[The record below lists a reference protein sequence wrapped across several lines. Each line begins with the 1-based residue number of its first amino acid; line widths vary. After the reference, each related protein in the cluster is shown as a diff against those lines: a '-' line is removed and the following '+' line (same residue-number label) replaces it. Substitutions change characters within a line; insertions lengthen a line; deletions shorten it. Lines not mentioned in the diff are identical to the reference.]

1 MKLVEVPDQTG
12 KVVVITGYRG
22 LAYHTALALAK
33 ANAEII
39 LLARNMDKAKES
51 VDKIKEESKNDKITV
66 EYMDLCKFET
76 IRAFANSYIE
86 SKRPIHILMNNA
98 GIMAIKERK
107 VTDDGNE
114 IQFQTNYLGH
124 FLLTHLLMPVLKE
137 SAPAR
142 IICLSSIAHIMPQAS
157 IYDDYNLEKNY
168 TPWRAYCQ
176 SKLACL
182 LFAKEM
188 SKRLVGTNI
197 TINAVHPGVVDTPLW
212 DEYASYVPFGKTLY
226 NLYKKAVMITPEQGA
241 QTQIYVAVSK
251 ECETET
257 GNYYAD
263 CKKTSSKNRLSYNE
277 KLHRELYEKSLKMV
291 GLESGIEPPQAS
303 EKTEETEKV
312 GKTEETAVTE
322 N

>member
-1 MKLVEVPDQTG
+1 MKTVEVPDQTG
-12 KVVVITGYRG
+12 KYIVITGYRG
-22 LAYHTALALAK
+22 LAYHAALALAK

-39 LLARNMDKAKES
+39 LLARNVDKAKES
-51 VDKIKEESKNDKITV
+51 AEKIKSESKNEKVTV

-76 IRAFANSYIE
+76 IHAFAKSYIE
-86 SKRPIHILMNNA
+86 SKRPIHVLMNNA
-98 GIMAIKERK
+98 GIMAIKDRK
-107 VTDDGNE
+107 VTEDGNE

-142 IICLSSIAHIMPQAS
+142 IVCLSSLAHAMPQAS
-157 IYDDYNLEKNY
+157 IYDDVNLEKGY
-168 TPWRAYCQ
+168 TPWKAYCQ

-182 LFAKEM
+182 LFAMEM

-197 TINAVHPGVVDTPLW
+197 TINALHPGVVDTPLW
-212 DEYASYVPFGKTLY
+212 DEYASYVPFGKPIY
-226 NLYKKAVMITPEQGA
+226 NLFKKVSMITPEEGA

-251 ECETET
+251 ECETAT
-257 GNYYAD
+257 GNYYSD
-263 CKKTSSKNRLSYNE
+263 CKKTKPRNRLTRNT
-277 KLHRELYEKSLKMV
+277 KLHKEFYEKSLKMV

-303 EKTEETEKV
+303 EEAEKTE
-312 GKTEETAVTE
+312 